1 MPANRF
7 QIPNI
12 GAGKSAVVA
21 MLIAYQR
28 SLTGKKYDDFLPVTG
43 VPESPEPT
51 TGDVQLYPDPA
62 THTTKVPIL
71 YADCEG
77 LSGGDKIPKGLENSG
92 LSDMARRGGRLK
104 DIAWASVLK
113 GGRKRQQIVTNL
125 FPKLLYT
132 FSDIVVFVTQAAR

>member
-1 MPANRF
+1 
-7 QIPNI
+7 
-12 GAGKSAVVA
+12 

-28 SLTGKKYDDFLPVTG
+28 SLLGRECDDYIPVTG
-43 VPESPEPT
+43 VPGSPEPT

-62 THTTKVPIL
+62 THMSKVPIF

-77 LSGGDKIPKGLENSG
+77 LNGGDKTPKALENVG
-92 LSDMARRGGRLK
+92 LSDIARRGGRLK
-104 DIAWASVLK
+104 DIPWATVLK

-132 FSDIVVFVTQAAR
+132 FSDTVVFVTQQSR